1 MAIPL
6 KVIQGAA
13 QGSIDDLLGISG
25 QLNVQNFSFAV
36 FEAPVK
42 VLRNWDLPSASTT
55 DIVIRLRLPSAI
67 SALQCLHAVMLRM
80 KAKAVGLLYDSLE
93 AIIGWFS
100 SCILLIPRY
109 YTHDLVKEYFG
120 ALGAFLG
127 TLIWFEESDKLAKP
141 TLSSRAV
148 VKAVLFIWS
157 LPHSDDSQEL
167 YHGWGGKHQGCIVIE
182 MMNMII
188 SDPDGLQTLFDELL
202 ESPHQ
207 LALFCRA
214 MCARILQVGKE
225 SIRPGASFEDI
236 RTAQTRLWF
245 GTEALIAEPTIY
257 LALRKAG
264 YLRSF
269 STTIK
274 AMQTILSKDHTV
286 ELIIK
291 LLQRS
296 TISIGN
302 PIRALVDIFEPGLLP
317 IMLDALAGSS
327 SYKQSISQQLVRKLG
342 TFSYHPRLL
351 LVLRDSLP
359 DLSSENKTIMKQKGA
374 IGRPWEHFMST
385 LVNTSLDLDDQLED
399 RYISI
404 CDNDKQHNETHW
416 RAKTCSGC
424 HMVVYCS
431 QGCQEQDWNKR
442 HRREC
447 QGMRQTYIARK
458 LDEFSYSQVSR
469 AFHLGIA
476 QSMFP
481 QTADHLKTQ
490 RRGLGPSYKPCDLI
504 VHLNIRSGTQS
515 QLEVETM
522 FMTDYDHLRIQGD
535 CPAMEARV
543 DTIIERFRADSN
555 PNVILM
561 DMHIGWCIER
571 GIAILIEV
579 GQNIVRFQKMRK
591 TQ

>member
-13 QGSIDDLLGISG
+13 QGSINDLLGISG
-25 QLNVQNFSFAV
+25 QLNVQNFSFAA

-42 VLRNWDLPSASTT
+42 VLRNMDLPSASTT

-67 SALQCLHAVMLRM
+67 SALQCLHAVMLVCDDLNNKRM

-109 YTHDLVKEYFG
+109 YTHDLVGEYFG

-167 YHGWGGKHQGCIVIE
+167 YHGWGGKHQGCMVIE

-188 SDPDGLQTLFDELL
+188 SDPDGVQTLFDELL

-327 SYKQSISQQLVRKLG
+327 SYKQNISQQLVRKLG
-342 TFSYHPRLL
+342 TFSYHP
-351 LVLRDSLP
+351 
-359 DLSSENKTIMKQKGA
+359 QGA

-404 CDNDKQHNETHW
+404 CDNNKQHNETHW

-431 QGCQEQDWNKR
+431 QDCQKQDWNER

-447 QGMRQTYIARK
+447 QGMRQAYIARK

-469 AFHLGIA
+469 AFHLSIA

-490 RRGLGPSYKPCDLI
+490 RRGLGPSYKPSDLI

-543 DTIIERFRADSN
+543 DTIIERFRAESN

-579 GQNIVRFQKMRK
+579 KKQGGEWKVGQNIVRFQKMRK